1 MVGNEQIDLDKDI
14 LCKGNKVYSPE
25 TCVFVPHTI
34 NTLFLRCQK
43 NRGNLS
49 IGVCFDKS
57 KKKYC
62 AGLGINNK
70 NIKLGVYNTPEEAFA
85 EYKRHKEALIVV
97 TADKYKGRIPEKL
110 YKAMIASVYRGQHA
124 STHVI
129 SRVFSVIFN
138 RRTSLYASFI
148 FLENP

>member
-25 TCVFVPHTI
+25 TCIFVPHTI

-43 NRGNLS
+43 NRGHLP

-62 AGLGINNK
+62 AGLGINHK

-110 YKAMIASVYRGQHA
+110 YKAMINWK
-124 STHVI
+124 I
-129 SRVFSVIFN
+129 EIDD
-138 RRTSLYASFI
+138 
-148 FLENP
+148 